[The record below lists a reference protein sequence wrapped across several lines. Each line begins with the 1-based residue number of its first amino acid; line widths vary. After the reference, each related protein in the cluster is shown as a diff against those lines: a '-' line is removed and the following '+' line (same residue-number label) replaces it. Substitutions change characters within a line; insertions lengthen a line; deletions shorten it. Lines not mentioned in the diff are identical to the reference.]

1 MTILNV
7 ADSARLAGVEPSV
20 IHEQIKTGV
29 ISKTAQGIDLSEL
42 IRVYPDLKPLA
53 SLKIRQVKKQSAIS
67 EKSLDIVNSASES
80 AANSD
85 LNSDTT
91 QNKSKSVSELSTST
105 TQNTDHSETVSLL
118 QRELEWNKA
127 LLEQTNQRLSQQIEE
142 QRKLIKDQARR
153 LDEKDQFWSKQLAQ
167 AQALLPSPDSMKR
180 KKFLGIF

>member
-29 ISKTAQGIDLSEL
+29 ISKTARGIDLSEL

-67 EKSLDIVNSASES
+67 EKSLDVISSASGS

-85 LNSDTT
+85 S
-91 QNKSKSVSELSTST
+91 NKS
-105 TQNTDHSETVSLL
+105 NTLDTNYSETVSLL

-127 LLEQTNQRLSQQIEE
+127 LLEQTNQRLTQQIEE

-167 AQALLPSPDSMKR
+167 AQALLPSPESMKR

>member
-1 MTILNV
+1 VTILNV

-42 IRVYPDLKPLA
+42 IRVYPDLQPLA

-67 EKSLDIVNSASES
+67 EESLSVVHSTAST
-80 AANSD
+80 AANAD
-85 LNSDTT
+85 INSDTQT
-91 QNKSKSVSELSTST
+91 TDSPATASNSVLSKQS
-105 TQNTDHSETVSLL
+105 DTVALL

-127 LLEQTNQRLSQQIEE
+127 LLEQTNQRLTQQIEE

-153 LDEKDQFWSKQLAQ
+153 LDEKDQFWSRQLTQ
-167 AQALLPSPDSMKR
+167 AQALLPSPESMKR